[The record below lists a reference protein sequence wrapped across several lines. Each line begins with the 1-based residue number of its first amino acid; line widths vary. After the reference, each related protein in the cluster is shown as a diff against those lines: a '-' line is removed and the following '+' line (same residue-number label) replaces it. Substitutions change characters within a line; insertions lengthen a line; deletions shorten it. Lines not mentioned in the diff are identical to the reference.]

1 MKNRYTLHSKVLSLL
16 LMVCSSIG
24 WAQNTNIP
32 GKTEWF
38 DPNKPATTYC
48 NPINIGYNY
57 TTENHNG
64 IPISRRS
71 SADPV
76 IITFKGEYY
85 LFATNQAG
93 FFWSKDMSDW
103 KFVYGSFQRKPADDD
118 QCAP

>member
-1 MKNRYTLHSKVLSLL
+1 MKRRYLVMSRIFLL
-16 LMVCSSIG
+16 LLICFNINIR
-24 WAQNTNIP
+24 AQKTLP

-38 DPNKPATTYC
+38 DPNKAATTYC

-57 TTENHNG
+57 TTQNHNG

-76 IITFKGEYY
+76 IITYKGEYY

-103 KFVYGSFQRKPADDD
+103 NFVYGSFQRNPGDRKSVV
-118 QCAP
+118 